1 MFVKS
6 WQRICED
13 IIDNI
18 HIAYHYHEKYD
29 FLDASAGRSF
39 TTGVKCDSASSRV
52 GALGGK
58 NTLET
63 GSTCQM

>member
-29 FLDASAGRSF
+29 FFWMCQQDEASQPELNV
-39 TTGVKCDSASSRV
+39 TASSRL

-58 NTLET
+58 NTWET